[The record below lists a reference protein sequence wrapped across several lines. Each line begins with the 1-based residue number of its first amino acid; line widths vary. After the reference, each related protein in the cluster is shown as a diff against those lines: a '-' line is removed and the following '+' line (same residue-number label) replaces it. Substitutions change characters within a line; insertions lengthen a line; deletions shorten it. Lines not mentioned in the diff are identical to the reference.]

1 MALVRMLYFCAAHL
15 NIHVMITHI
24 AGTSNAIADALSR
37 LQMDCFKRLAPNA
50 ADLPDAMPAW
60 PTQFWTD
67 CLFSTS
73 H

>member
-1 MALVRMLYFCAAHL
+1 MLYFCATCFD
-15 NIHVMITHI
+15 IHVMVTHI
-24 AGTSNAIADALSR
+24 AGTTNVIADVMSHSQIGR
-37 LQMDCFKRLAPNA
+37 FKQLAPYT
-50 ADLPDAMPAW
+50 ADLPGPIPAW